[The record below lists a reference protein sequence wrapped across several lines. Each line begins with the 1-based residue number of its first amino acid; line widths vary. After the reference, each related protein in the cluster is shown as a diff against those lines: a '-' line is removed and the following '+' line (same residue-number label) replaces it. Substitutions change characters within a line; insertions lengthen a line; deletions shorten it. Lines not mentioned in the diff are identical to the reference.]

1 MDNIISWLFGAIG
14 ASLLFLGKTILA
26 LVLLAVL
33 AVVVWT
39 ILYLLIGAFI
49 AVVNAVDGI
58 VEEVF

>member
-49 AVVNAVDGI
+49 AVVNAVVGI